1 MIRNFIKTALRNL
14 AKNPLISFINIFGL
28 SLAVGCSLVVF
39 VFVDFMFRMDD
50 FHENGEHIFLI
61 NNVVSRDGSEQ
72 VWGDSP
78 APIGPMMASD
88 LPEVKE
94 MTRVDNRNVIMK
106 YEDKVFKEFVRF
118 VDPQFLEM
126 FSFQMK
132 LGRSEELKD
141 PSKIVLS
148 EATAEKYFGKEDPI
162 GKQLVILLNDKKE
175 SFTVGAVA
183 AKFPK
188 TASFRFNFLI
198 HFDKMASFYEDQDVN
213 DWTRFIAATFVRLHN
228 PEDIGTIASKMDK
241 YVKLQNAADEDW
253 PAEAYIFEPLTTLS
267 RNSHKIRGDIS
278 GGDDPVARLILIAI
292 AVFMIVLAC
301 FNYINIS
308 ISSATK
314 RLKEIGVRKVIG
326 GTKQQLVFQ
335 FIGEN
340 LIICIL
346 ALVLGAVWGRA
357 FFGPWF
363 DSQFNIGLELNFF
376 ENINAWLFLIGLL
389 FITGFGSGAYPAFY
403 ISSFKPVNIF
413 RGRQKFSK
421 KNRFTRVF
429 LTFQFILSIITI
441 VFGITFT
448 QNAQYQ
454 RELDWGYNQDQT
466 LVIPLEEGVNYEIL
480 KNDLATQPGIISIA
494 GSAGHIGRSVGLSVI
509 EIDDSKH
516 EIRRINV
523 GFDYLETIGVRLKHG
538 RFFDRAL
545 VTDLQESVIINETFA
560 KNFNNENPLEISF
573 ELDSITY
580 NVVGVVED
588 FHYFDFDDKIEPAFF
603 KMSEDKDANYIS
615 ARIEKGN
622 IVNTEAYAQELWKKH
637 VPDLPYN
644 GFFQDEV
651 FDNHFEELKGHAR
664 IMGFTA
670 TLAIILSCMGLFGL
684 VSLNVA
690 TRMKE
695 FSIRKVLGAGVASI
709 FKGVNRQYIW
719 ILAIAC
725 FLGLPVAYMLVD
737 SLFDEVYEYHMP
749 LTIGPFMLAAAFLFI
764 VALFTVSSQ
773 IYKVVKSNPV
783 DALRQE

>member
-1 MIRNFIKTALRNL
+1 MVFI
-14 AKNPLISFINIFGL
+14 
-28 SLAVGCSLVVF
+28 
-39 VFVDFMFRMDD
+39 FVDFAFSQDE
-50 FHENGEHIFLI
+50 FHENRESIFLL

-78 APIGPMMASD
+78 APIGPMMMAD

-94 MTRVDNRNVIMK
+94 MTRVDNRNVILK
-106 YEDKVFKEFVRF
+106 YEDEVFKEFVRF
-118 VDPQFLEM
+118 VDPQFLDM
-126 FSFQMK
+126 FSFEIKQ
-132 LGRSEELKD
+132 GRAEELRD
-141 PSKIVLS
+141 PAKIILS
-148 EATAEKYFGKEDPI
+148 EAMAEKYFGKEDPI
-162 GKQLVILLNDKKE
+162 GKQLVVLLNDKKE
-175 SFTVGAVA
+175 SFTVGGVT

-198 HFDKMASFYEDQDVN
+198 HYDKMFSFYDDQDAN
-213 DWTRFIAATFVRLHN
+213 DWTDFIAATFIQLHDAK
-228 PEDIGTIASKMDK
+228 DIGAVTDKMDK
-241 YVKLQNAADEDW
+241 YVTLQNAADEDW
-253 PAEAYIFEPLTTLS
+253 PAKAYIFEPLTTLS
-267 RNSHKIRGDIS
+267 QNSHKIRGDIS
-278 GGDDPVARLILIAI
+278 GGDDPIARLILTLI

-314 RLKEIGVRKVIG
+314 RLKEIGIRKVIG
-326 GTKQQLVFQ
+326 GTKRQLVFQ

-346 ALVLGAVWGRA
+346 ALVLGAIWGRV

-363 DSQFNIGLELNFF
+363 DSQFDIGLELNFYD
-376 ENINAWLFLIGLL
+376 NINVWLFLITLL

-403 ISSFKPVNIF
+403 ISAFKPVNIF

-421 KNRFTRVF
+421 KSRFTRIF

-441 VFGITFT
+441 VFGIAFT

-466 LVIPLEEGVNYEIL
+466 LVIPLEQGVNYEAI
-480 KNDLATQPGIISIA
+480 KNDLAMQPGIIGIA
-494 GSAGHIGRSVGLSVI
+494 GSAGHVGRSVGLSVI
-509 EIDDSKH
+509 EIGDSKH

-523 GFDYLETIGVRLKHG
+523 GFDYLETIGIRLKQG
-538 RFFDRAL
+538 RFFDKEL
-545 VTDLQESVIINETFA
+545 ITDLDQSVVINETFA
-560 KNFNNENPLEISF
+560 KSFDWENPLEASF
-573 ELDSITY
+573 ELDSTIF
-580 NVVGVVED
+580 NVIGVVED

-603 KMSEDKDANYIS
+603 RMSKDEDANFIS

-622 IVNTEAYAQELWKKH
+622 IARTEAYAEELWKKH

-651 FDNHFEELKGHAR
+651 FDYHFDQLKGHAR

-670 TLAIILSCMGLFGL
+670 TLAIVLSCMGLFGL

-709 FKGVNRQYIW
+709 FKGVNHQYIW

-725 FLGLPVAYMLVD
+725 ILGLPVAYVLVD

-749 LTIGPFMLAAAFLFI
+749 LTIGPFVLAAVFLFV

-773 IYKVVKSNPV
+773 IYKVVVSNPV
-783 DALRQE
+783 DSLRQE